1 MIKET
6 QENREIFMYCD
17 FHGHTRAKNL
27 FIFGCHNDFDSN
39 NVMKERIFP
48 LLYHKRCGSFHFD
61 SCKFDVADSK
71 GTTGRV
77 TMRQKFDILNSYTL
91 ECSVCGPTDGKQE
104 GMHFTIDSLKAMG
117 KDFCLS
123 LYDFSISDDKKN
135 ECVIELREM
144 YPTVE
149 ALLK

>member
-1 MIKET
+1 MIKDT

-48 LLYHKRCGSFHFD
+48 LLYHKRCGSFHYD

-77 TMRQKFDILNSYTL
+77 TMRQ
-91 ECSVCGPTDGKQE
+91 
-104 GMHFTIDSLKAMG
+104 
-117 KDFCLS
+117 
-123 LYDFSISDDKKN
+123 
-135 ECVIELREM
+135 
-144 YPTVE
+144 
-149 ALLK
+149 